1 MGYGLVL
8 CRCGVR
14 RMKSKGE
21 ILILKNLDVEVV
33 KTWRGGLYLHY

>member
-1 MGYGLVL
+1 
-8 CRCGVR
+8 
-14 RMKSKGE
+14 MKSKGE